1 MAQVP
6 LDEHIESAA
15 AAGLRYVTDT
25 MPGIRRERRG
35 QVFVFVG
42 PDGVPVTDE
51 VELKRF
57 ASLVIPPAWTDVWI
71 CTSERGHLQVTARDA
86 RGRKQYRYH
95 PVYRR
100 VRDETKFGRMLAFSE
115 ILQSIRERVERDIAL
130 PGHSREKVL
139 ATLVSLLEKT
149 LIRVGT
155 DEYAKEN
162 GSYGLTTMKR
172 RHVAVK
178 GSTLRF
184 EFKGKSGITHTVDLT
199 DRRIAR
205 IVQRC
210 QELSGQELFQYL
222 DDDGR
227 RQSVDAVDINDYLRE
242 ISGGRDIT
250 AKDFR
255 TWAGTM
261 LAAKALRELGPGESE
276 RQVKS
281 NIIKAVDDVARRLGN
296 TRAVCRKYYIHP
308 ALIDAYMRGETVP
321 EPPEVTGEE
330 RRGGEKAALRREEAV
345 VLECL
350 QRWTSGVG
358 PGRSG
363 AAKSNGA
370 VKRGTIAKANGS
382 EAARKPAPKRGGR
395 ASDPAVAHSGT
406 SDGNENG
413 RA

>member
-35 QVFVFVG
+35 QLFVFVG

-51 VELKRF
+51 TELKRF

-130 PGHSREKVL
+130 PGHSRDKVL

-210 QELSGQELFQYL
+210 QELAGQELFQYL

-261 LAAKALRELGPGESE
+261 LAAKALRELGPGDSE

-308 ALIDAYMRGETVP
+308 ALIEAYMRGETVP
-321 EPPEVTGEE
+321 EPPPVAGAE

-350 QRWTSGVG
+350 QRWTSGG
-358 PGRSG
+358 GTRRNG
-363 AAKSNGA
+363 ATKSNGA
-370 VKRGTIAKANGS
+370 VKRDG
-382 EAARKPAPKRGGR
+382 AARTDGAEPKRTASPKRRGR
-395 ASDPAVAHSGT
+395 AADTAVAHSATGDG
-406 SDGNENG
+406 SDNG